1 MTLVVFL
8 SHTDDLYVCLQ
19 SLQGSGPGG
28 RIVAE
33 DVSAAR
39 PAVAAAARTPVHA
52 PGGY

>member
-1 MTLVVFL
+1 MC
-8 SHTDDLYVCLQ
+8 DDLCNVCMCLQ

-39 PAVAAAARTPVHA
+39 PGVAAAAPTPVHV
-52 PGGY
+52 PGES